1 MFWWCCTRSEP
12 TPAAS
17 LCPRHRAHRRVP
29 WTCLASG
36 RAHPPS
42 RRHRP
47 WLGRSH
53 VLERAW
59 PRHPLPRHL
68 GTAPQPQHLGTAP
81 QPPLE
86 PRNLDLE
93 SSNVGLVR
101 LAGAGQ
107 LLLSGGNCLVRG
119 PTRRRHADTTLLIR
133 RFPPNSS
140 QSRHLGLTLNQHV
153 VSYNPQITGR
163 RGLFLS
169 SGWFSGCCVG
179 GEYVVRLVSES
190 LYWRG

>member
-17 LCPRHRAHRRVP
+17 LWFRYCAHRRVP

-133 RFPPNSS
+133 QIPPNRPQPPLEPRDSPPTNTS
-140 QSRHLGLTLNQHV
+140 CPITRTAARPRGFRDGLRMGVCGSHV
-153 VSYNPQITGR
+153 D
-163 RGLFLS
+163 
-169 SGWFSGCCVG
+169 
-179 GEYVVRLVSES
+179 RL
-190 LYWRG
+190 LLHG